1 MENVN
6 PLSISIFYKLFN
18 GILKAQLGTLLLL
31 SLLSPWF
38 LRFHGTSTPKVEK
51 PFGNVEFTL

>member
-6 PLSISIFYKLFN
+6 PLLISIFYKLFN

-38 LRFHGTSTPKVEK
+38 LRLHGTSTPKMEK
-51 PFGNVEFTL
+51 SFENVEFIL